1 MGYIELITGL
11 TVNEFKER
19 VLPPVYHVVLEGY
32 FRCNTLERAIRIMML
47 S

>member
-1 MGYIELITGL
+1 MGNIELITGL

-19 VLPPVYHVVLEGY
+19 VLPLVYHVVLEGY
-32 FRCNTLERAIRIMML
+32 FRDNTLERAIRIMML